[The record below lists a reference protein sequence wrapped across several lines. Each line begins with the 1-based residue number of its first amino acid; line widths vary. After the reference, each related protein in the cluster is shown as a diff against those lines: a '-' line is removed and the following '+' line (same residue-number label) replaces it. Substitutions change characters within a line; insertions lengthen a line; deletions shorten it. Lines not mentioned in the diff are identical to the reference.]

1 MKTWQCYDYICKH
14 CHYITLGFKQ
24 YLTANLSTLIMKS
37 FNAALSINLKCFQA
51 TQESCLQRISGS
63 YNSHY
68 DIIRYVSSFQ
78 PKAL

>member
-1 MKTWQCYDYICKH
+1 MRYDYICKQ

-37 FNAALSINLKCFQA
+37 FNAALSINLKCY
-51 TQESCLQRISGS
+51 QESCLQRISGS